1 MVETKLMKGN
11 TGKRERPDRHGLN
24 PCASVFSV
32 TSVFS
37 RPPRKGRKG
46 ERGAAL
52 LEFAIGATVFMTVL
66 FGVLQ
71 FGVLLWTHNALT
83 DAARRGARYAVNQ
96 CDPADG
102 SCANS
107 STSIDRTKNVV
118 VYGTP
123 NPPASAQ
130 PVVRGLTTNN
140 VQVTYSGFGV
150 NAGSVTVQ
158 IVNYDFSFVVPFFGT
173 TLRMP
178 AYSTTLTGENA
189 GYAPPN
195 L

>member
-1 MVETKLMKGN
+1 VSA
-11 TGKRERPDRHGLN
+11 KRD
-24 PCASVFSV
+24 
-32 TSVFS
+32 
-37 RPPRKGRKG
+37 RKG

-52 LEFAIGATVFMTVL
+52 LELAIGATVFLTVV

-96 CDPADG
+96 CDPSDG
-102 SCANS
+102 SCPNS
-107 STSIDRTKNVV
+107 STSVDRTKNVV

-123 NPPASAQ
+123 APAAGAQ
-130 PVVRGLTTNN
+130 PVVKGLTTDN

-150 NAGSVTVQ
+150 NAGSVTVR
-158 IVNYDFSFVVPFFGT
+158 IVNYDFSYVVALFGS

-178 AYSTTLTGENA
+178 AYSTTLPGENA
-189 GYAPPN
+189 GYVPPS